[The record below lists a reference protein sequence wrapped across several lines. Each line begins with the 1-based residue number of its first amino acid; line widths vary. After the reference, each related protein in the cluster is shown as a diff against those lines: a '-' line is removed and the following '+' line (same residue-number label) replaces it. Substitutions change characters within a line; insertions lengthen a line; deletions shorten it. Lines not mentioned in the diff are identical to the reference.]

1 MTRIIL
7 DGACGLMLD
16 SVVFDMNLNITQQRT
31 NVYEY
36 KELEHAWYRLR
47 HRSKLTVSNLVYA
60 TPRKRLS
67 TPSIREEVPRHST
80 TVVECCRGPGAG
92 YPGWPIVVWL
102 VQAPRT
108 FVSTKR
114 SHPL

>member
-16 SVVFDMNLNITQQRT
+16 SVVLELDLNITTNEQ

-36 KELEHAWYRLR
+36 KTLEHGWYRLQ

-80 TVVECCRGPGAG
+80 TMVECCRGPGAG
-92 YPGWPIVVWL
+92 YPGRPIVVWL

-108 FVSTKR
+108 FVGIWR